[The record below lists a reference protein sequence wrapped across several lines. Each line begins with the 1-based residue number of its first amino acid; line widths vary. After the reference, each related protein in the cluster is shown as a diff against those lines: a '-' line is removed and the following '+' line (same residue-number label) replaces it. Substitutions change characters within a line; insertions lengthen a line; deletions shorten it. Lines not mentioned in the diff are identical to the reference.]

1 MAQLFVNDVKYL
13 RIMPMRKKSE
23 AGLALLE
30 LIQDIGIP
38 SALHTDGAKEL
49 TQDRWKAVCDEYGI
63 KQTITE
69 PYSPW
74 QNCAELNIREAKK
87 KILRLMM

>member
-1 MAQLFVNDVKYL
+1 MTLN
-13 RIMPMRKKSE
+13 IE

-49 TQDRWKAVCDEYGI
+49 TQGRWKAVCEEYGI

-69 PYSPW
+69 PYS
-74 QNCAELNIREAKK
+74 LIYGRRKK
-87 KILRLMM
+87 KYYG